1 MRKPATER
9 GWAPVQSVG
18 PAAAACIA
26 VVALAGGCGA
36 GGSKRDDTPASEPA
50 PRASVTSA
58 PLPTSAAGAP
68 TSTGSGA
75 VRPVNHEIRFEHG
88 GLDRSVVVH
97 LPTRYDGGA
106 RFPVVIALHGGFGS
120 PAQFER
126 SSGFSDIADARGFI
140 VAYGQGTAWGRL
152 AAPVWNAGGCC
163 GQAVDAV
170 RDVDDV
176 GYIRE
181 VIAHLT
187 AAYRIDSAR
196 VYVAGMSNGAMMAN
210 RVACDAA
217 DLVAGVAAVSGTV
230 QDPSCD
236 PTRPVPVLMMH
247 GTADDNVPYDG
258 GVGTVALNQ
267 ADFVPV
273 EQAIA
278 VWAGRNGCE
287 GPAITETDYAGHDDG
302 ITVDRLTFAA
312 CEAATV
318 LYRLN
323 GGVHEW
329 PGGSSIDNPLERR
342 TPTTSIDAGETIAD
356 FFGL

>member
-1 MRKPATER
+1 MRR
-9 GWAPVQSVG
+9 VV

-26 VVALAGGCGA
+26 VAAIAGGCGA
-36 GGSKRDDTPASEPA
+36 GGSERDDTPASGSA
-50 PRASVTSA
+50 PSAPVTSA
-58 PLPTSAAGAP
+58 PLPTTPSSTETGAA
-68 TSTGSGA
+68 
-75 VRPVNHEIRFEHG
+75 RPEDHEIRLGHG

-97 LPTRYDGGA
+97 LPVGYDGGG
-106 RFPVVIALHGGFGS
+106 RFPVLIALHGGFGS

-126 SSGFSDIADARGFI
+126 SSGFSDVADAHGFI

-152 AAPVWNAGGCC
+152 AAAVWNAGGCC
-163 GQAVDAV
+163 GQAADAV
-170 RDVDDV
+170 RNVDDV
-176 GYIRE
+176 GYLRE
-181 VIAHLT
+181 VVAHLT

-196 VYVAGMSNGAMMAN
+196 VYLAGMSNGAMMAN

-217 DLVAGVAAVSGTV
+217 DLVAGVAAVSGTI

-236 PTRPVPVLMMH
+236 PARPVPVLMMH
-247 GTADDNVPYDG
+247 GTADDNVPYEG
-258 GVGTVALNQ
+258 GMGSVAVNQ
-267 ADFVPV
+267 ASFEPV
-273 EQAIA
+273 EQAIDA
-278 VWAGRNGCE
+278 WARRNGCE
-287 GPAITETDYAGHDDG
+287 GPAITESDVAGHDDG

-329 PGGSSIDNPLERR
+329 PGGAPVDNPLEPK
-342 TPTTSIDAGETIAD
+342 TPTTSIDASETIAD